1 MNQTRYNSN
10 IQNNKDSK
18 QNMRDSTTLANDRIR
33 VPQVRLIT
41 EDGTNLGVVNTRD
54 ALARAHN
61 QGLDLVAINTQ
72 AQPMVAK
79 ILDLNKHLYELK
91 KAAKERAKQ
100 SRENQVV
107 LKEVQLRPVTDEH
120 DIHIKARN
128 ARGFLDDGCKVKV
141 VVKFRGREMAYRELG
156 MSVINNFLQAVGD
169 HKLEREPTIQGNSI
183 HALLMPV
190 TK

>member
-183 HALLMPV
+183 YALLMPV